1 LRNNSKSGIER
12 QYKNPKSP
20 ENTPK
25 NVKKSTET
33 KTIVPKYKV
42 VGPGF
47 CIWVYRGKRFSRLP
61 PVSCTTDWVHFK
73 HE

>member
-25 NVKKSTET
+25 NAQRQQSTET
-33 KTIVPKYKV
+33 KRIVRNP
-42 VGPGF
+42 
-47 CIWVYRGKRFSRLP
+47 S
-61 PVSCTTDWVHFK
+61 
-73 HE
+73 